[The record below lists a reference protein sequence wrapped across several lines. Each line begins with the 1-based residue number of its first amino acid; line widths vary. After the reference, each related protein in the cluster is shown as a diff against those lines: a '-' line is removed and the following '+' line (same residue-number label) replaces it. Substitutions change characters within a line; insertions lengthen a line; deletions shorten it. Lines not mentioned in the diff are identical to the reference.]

1 MAIKAT
7 KKTAKKPAVK
17 SNGKPAVIVR
27 TYSAGVHYG
36 HLIKREGKEVHLSGS
51 RRIHYWTGAL
61 SCSEL
66 ATRGPG
72 QGSRIGDPVEIE
84 LTEAIEI
91 IQCAPAAA
99 KAIEE
104 YPRWERK

>member
-1 MAIKAT
+1 MATKKPAT
-7 KKTAKKPAVK
+7 KKTHP
-17 SNGKPAVIVR
+17 VIVR

-36 HLIKREGKEVHLSGS
+36 HLVSRRGREVRLTSS

-72 QGSRIGDPVEIE
+72 AGSRICDPISVT

-91 IQCAPAAA
+91 IDCSPDAAT
-99 KAIEE
+99 AIEA
-104 YPRWERK
+104 YPRWETR

>member
-1 MAIKAT
+1 MAT
-7 KKTAKKPAVK
+7 KKAAKKPATK
-17 SNGKPAVIVR
+17 SRPVIVR

-36 HLIKREGKEVHLSGS
+36 HLVSRRGREVRLTGS
-51 RRIHYWTGAL
+51 RRIYYWTGAL

-72 QGSRIGDPVEIE
+72 AGSRIGDPISVT

-91 IQCAPAAA
+91 IDCSPAAA
-99 KAIEE
+99 KAIEA
-104 YPRWERK
+104 YPRWERS

>member
-1 MAIKAT
+1 MAT
-7 KKTAKKPAVK
+7 KKAAKKTATKGRP
-17 SNGKPAVIVR
+17 VIVR

-36 HLIKREGKEVHLSGS
+36 HLVSRRGREVRLTGS

-72 QGSRIGDPVEIE
+72 AGSRIGDPISVT

-91 IQCAPAAA
+91 IDCEPAAA
-99 KAIEE
+99 KAIDA
-104 YPRWERK
+104 YPRWESRS

>member
-1 MAIKAT
+1 MVTK
-7 KKTAKKPAVK
+7 KKTAAKKTTK
-17 SNGKPAVIVR
+17 THAVIVR

-36 HLIKREGKEVHLSGS
+36 HLVSREGQEVRLTGS

-72 QGSRIGDPVEIE
+72 AGSRLGDPIDVT

-91 IQCAPAAA
+91 IDCSPDAA
-99 KAIEE
+99 KVIES
-104 YPRWERK
+104 YPRWESRS

>member
-1 MAIKAT
+1 MTKT
-7 KKTAKKPAVK
+7 TSKKKTTTRTH
-17 SNGKPAVIVR
+17 AVIVR

-36 HLIKREGKEVHLSGS
+36 HLVSRSGKEVRLTGS

-72 QGSRIGDPVEIE
+72 AGSRIGDPIDVT
-84 LTEAIEI
+84 LTEAIEVI
-91 IQCAPAAA
+91 DCSPSAE
-99 KAIEE
+99 KVIES
-104 YPRWERK
+104 YPRWESRS

>member
-1 MAIKAT
+1 MAT
-7 KKTAKKPAVK
+7 KKPTTKKPATK
-17 SNGKPAVIVR
+17 KMASKKPAVIVR

-36 HLIKREGKEVHLSGS
+36 HLVSRTGKEVKLTGS

-72 QGSRIGDPVEIE
+72 AGSRIGDPISVT

-91 IQCAPAAA
+91 IDCATIAAQ
-99 KAIEE
+99 AIESFA
-104 YPRWERK
+104 RWGRS

>member
-1 MAIKAT
+1 MVTK
-7 KKTAKKPAVK
+7 KKTAAKKTTK
-17 SNGKPAVIVR
+17 THAVIVR

-36 HLIKREGKEVHLSGS
+36 HLVSREGKEVRLTGS

-72 QGSRIGDPVEIE
+72 AGSRIGDPIGVT

-91 IQCAPAAA
+91 IDCTPSAA
-99 KAIEE
+99 KVIESF
-104 YPRWERK
+104 PRWEARS

>member
-1 MAIKAT
+1 MATKKASAKKPAT
-7 KKTAKKPAVK
+7 KKTHP
-17 SNGKPAVIVR
+17 VIVR

-36 HLIKREGKEVHLSGS
+36 HLVSRSGKEVRLTGS

-72 QGSRIGDPVEIE
+72 AGSRIGDPISVT
-84 LTEAIEI
+84 LTEAIEVI
-91 IQCAPAAA
+91 DCSPSAE
-99 KAIEE
+99 KVIES
-104 YPRWERK
+104 YPRWESRS

>member
-1 MAIKAT
+1 MAT
-7 KKTAKKPAVK
+7 KKTAAKKPATK
-17 SNGKPAVIVR
+17 KNHPVIVR

-36 HLIKREGKEVHLSGS
+36 HLVSRRGREVRLTGS
-51 RRIHYWTGAL
+51 RRIHYWTGVL

-72 QGSRIGDPVEIE
+72 AGSRIGDPIDVT

-91 IQCAPAAA
+91 IDCSPDAAT
-99 KAIEE
+99 AIES
-104 YPRWERK
+104 YPRWETR